1 MEPIEP
7 EMTFAELEQHD
18 PELAELLTVVLLVAA
33 GPTNAL
39 VHRELG
45 RSLGVEGSEEFLRKC
60 YDTGLVHVFWTAD
73 RRLAAIMV
81 WDKDDHRYQ
90 ALGPTGGP
98 PWIFHLT
105 QDGWHIL
112 STDKPKQP

>member
-7 EMTFAELEQHD
+7 EMTFAELEQHA
-18 PELAELLTVVLLVAA
+18 PELAESLTVLLLVAA

-60 YDTGLVHVFWTAD
+60 YDTDLVHVFWTAD
-73 RRLAAIMV
+73 RRLATITV
-81 WDKDDHRYQ
+81 WDKDDYRYQ
-90 ALGPTGGP
+90 TLGPTGGP

-105 QDGWHIL
+105 QDGWRIL
-112 STDKPKQP
+112 STDTPRQP